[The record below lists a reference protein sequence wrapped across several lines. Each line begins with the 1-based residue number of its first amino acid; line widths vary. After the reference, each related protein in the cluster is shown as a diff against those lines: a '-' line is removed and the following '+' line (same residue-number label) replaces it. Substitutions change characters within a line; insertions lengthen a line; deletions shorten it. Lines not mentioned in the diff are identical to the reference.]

1 MRVYLFSQRTKD
13 ISFHTKII
21 LYFNFE
27 MENIRGKQFDT
38 FNVFVT
44 TVLLQSSI
52 FFSWKVL

>member
-1 MRVYLFSQRTKD
+1 MRFYLLSQRTKD

-27 MENIRGKQFDT
+27 MENIRGKQFGA